1 MGKIKQI
8 AKNLRKIK
16 IQKIVELKIL
26 SNEDEVVDLN
36 TENQLSKGIKSSG
49 KKMPPYSDASVKIF
63 GKPSGSIRL
72 FDEGDFYRGFYLTT
86 KKFPFIVS
94 SKDVKTDMLVDKYTE
109 DVFGFTPDSRS
120 KIKEI
125 IIDEV
130 QEDFKKAIS
139 KAFKVL

>member
-1 MGKIKQI
+1 
-8 AKNLRKIK
+8 
-16 IQKIVELKIL
+16 
-26 SNEDEVVDLN
+26 
-36 TENQLSKGIKSSG
+36 
-49 KKMPPYSDASVKIF
+49 MPPYSDASVTIF
-63 GKPSGSIRL
+63 GKPSGAIRL

-86 KKFPFIVS
+86 KKFPFIVF
-94 SKDVKTDMLVDKYTE
+94 SKDDKTDMLVDEYTE
-109 DVFGFTPDSRS
+109 DIFGFTPDSRS

>member
-1 MGKIKQI
+1 
-8 AKNLRKIK
+8 
-16 IQKIVELKIL
+16 
-26 SNEDEVVDLN
+26 
-36 TENQLSKGIKSSG
+36 
-49 KKMPPYSDASVKIF
+49 MPPYSDASVTIF

-94 SKDVKTDMLVDKYTE
+94 SKDDKTDMLVDEYTE
-109 DVFGFTPDSRS
+109 DIFGFTPGSRS

-139 KAFKVL
+139 KAFKVLW

>member
-36 TENQLSKGIKSSG
+36 TENQLSKGLRSSG
-49 KKMPPYSDASVKIF
+49 KQMPPYSDASVTFF
-63 GKPSGSIRL
+63 GKPSGAIRL

-94 SKDVKTDMLVDKYTE
+94 SKDDKTDMLVDEYTE
-109 DVFGFTPDSRS
+109 DIFGFTPDSRS